1 MSLIVTNVE
10 FLLNLQ
16 VVSIIIGKVNVFIH
30 SMYERSGFA
39 LPLFYAFFE
48 EFYLGIGFS
57 FTDVIHSQFIFYA
70 HKNQKFLTALFNF
83 HENALIISFFT

>member
-16 VVSIIIGKVNVFIH
+16 VVSIIIGKVNVISVCMNAADLLSRF
-30 SMYERSGFA
+30 
-39 LPLFYAFFE
+39 FYAFFA